1 MARAIFPPGK
11 LCLSSC
17 NSSPREGQAG
27 VTLSHLSGPRCLSL
41 PLTPHL
47 PLHSLTTATLL
58 SGCFKW
64 GVSGARRVLDGSCL
78 HQGSLEAA
86 LRTTSPGRT
95 ACDIFSHILPASW
108 GSVHPPSTWC
118 TQCLK
123 STLWDSAGDGGRG
136 PLALSSLY
144 LLSVPS
150 AWAHARQL
158 LNIIQEP
165 ICND

>member
-123 STLWDSAGDGGRG
+123 STLWDSAGDGGCG